1 MIDYKLI
8 DKETGKDMVEAAGR
22 IKNIEAVLILVLKGF
37 EISDE
42 LRNYI
47 STNYPL
53 MPKFNSLE
61 VFLKGIDFETKKK
74 IKVIFPDIYFRNLR
88 PLKEVISYDSESDR
102 NSESDY

>member
-1 MIDYKLI
+1 
-8 DKETGKDMVEAAGR
+8 
-22 IKNIEAVLILVLKGF
+22 
-37 EISDE
+37 
-42 LRNYI
+42 
-47 STNYPL
+47 